1 MFRFVCTGVFSLLGF
16 LGITIC
22 MHAEESY
29 SSVSKLRIPN
39 FNESGYLDWELHA
52 ATVSPQGNDLFL
64 TTNPMLYLYSDQIIE
79 TTARSELGVFS
90 LQLGQAYGDSI
101 FNVEGNGFTAS
112 GKDWIWNNSTKR
124 GKNQISFRQ
133 RSIVTFKEG
142 LGSFFAMDKREP
154 QFSCNYEINDEK
166 KNDSN
171 KSLKLTIAEADYL
184 EFLSIEENSHR
195 FLLDGNVSVEGIN
208 LFLTCEKM
216 EVLFNKDENTSS
228 SPVGKIS
235 MIYATGYIVLKQD
248 GRTSFSDSM
257 TLDLREGTAFLR
269 GNARVVDDEWG
280 EAAGETIILEKGKR
294 MAKVL
299 GGKNGRPKLELP
311 PLPDLGFSTHPKKTK
326 AK

>member
-1 MFRFVCTGVFSLLGF
+1 MYRLVCAGLFSLLGF
-16 LGITIC
+16 LSITIC
-22 MHAEESY
+22 MDAKENY
-29 SSVSKLRIPN
+29 SSVSKLKIPN
-39 FNESGYLDWELHA
+39 FNEIGHLDWELHA

-64 TTNPMLYLYSDQIIE
+64 TTDPILYLYSDQLIE
-79 TTARSELGVFS
+79 TTAKSERGVFS
-90 LQLGQAYGDSI
+90 LRLGQAYGDGI
-101 FNVEGNGFTAS
+101 FNVEGNGFTAT

-124 GKNQISFRQ
+124 GENQISFRQ
-133 RSIVTFKEG
+133 RSVVRFKEG
-142 LGSFFAMDKREP
+142 LGSFFAMDTKKHK
-154 QFSCNYEINDEK
+154 FSCDSEINNEK

-171 KSLKLTIAEADYL
+171 KSLKLTVAEADYL

-195 FLLDGNVSVEGIN
+195 FLLDGNVSIEGIN

-216 EVLFNKDENTSS
+216 EVLFNKDENASS

-235 MIYATGYIVLKQD
+235 MIYATGDIILKQD
-248 GRTSFSDSM
+248 GRTSYSNTM
-257 TLDLREGTAFLR
+257 TLDLREGTAYLR

-280 EAAGETIILEKGKR
+280 EAVGETIILEKGKR

-311 PLPDLGFSTHPKKTK
+311 PLPDLGFRTHPKNTK